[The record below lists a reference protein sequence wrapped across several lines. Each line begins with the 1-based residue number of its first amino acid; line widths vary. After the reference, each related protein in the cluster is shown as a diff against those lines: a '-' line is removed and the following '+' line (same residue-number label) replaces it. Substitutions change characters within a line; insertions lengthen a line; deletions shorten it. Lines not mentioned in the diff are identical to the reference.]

1 MSPAP
6 HTTKTAAALVL
17 ALMLTACGGAEPEQA
32 ADAPDTPEAADAQA
46 SPPEGTPEEAVELV
60 DPMELAPDDL
70 CQVLSEETLTELLG
84 PPDDRAGS
92 QESDAAV
99 PDPEDVENLGGLS
112 MTCITVATSVGPPP
126 RSHSLTYRLEIN
138 EGLYKED
145 TSAPAEEDADPSVEI
160 GDYAVVEVD
169 PEGTDVDL
177 QVVQGQVGVSVDYS
191 ATEVVDYEG
200 VPYVDEEEMVARALM
215 AADEILAATGV

>member
-6 HTTKTAAALVL
+6 QTTKTATALVL

-32 ADAPDTPEAADAQA
+32 ADASDTAAADAQA
-46 SPPEGTPEEAVELV
+46 SPSEGTPEAAVELV

-70 CQVLSEETLTELLG
+70 CRVLSEETLTELLG

-138 EGLYKED
+138 EGPYQED
-145 TSAPAEEDADPSVEI
+145 TSAPAEEDADPSIEI

-200 VPYVDEEEMVARALM
+200 VPYADEEEMVARALT
-215 AADEILAATGV
+215 AAEEILASTGA